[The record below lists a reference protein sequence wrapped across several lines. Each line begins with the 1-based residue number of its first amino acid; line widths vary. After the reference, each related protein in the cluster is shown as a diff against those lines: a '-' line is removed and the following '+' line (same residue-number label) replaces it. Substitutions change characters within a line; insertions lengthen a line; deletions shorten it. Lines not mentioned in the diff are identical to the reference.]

1 MGGSF
6 EFESRLERL
15 RFETGFTLIKEE
27 SGMIASVNGSVSAL
41 QAYRTKL
48 GVTAYN
54 IANVNTE
61 EFKKNRATVKEGL
74 NGGVE
79 VNIQSIDTPGYRYGR
94 LEGDEVVEKES
105 SNVDLGEEIP
115 EMMISH
121 RSYQANLKTLQSYDD
136 ILGTLL
142 DILG

>member
-1 MGGSF
+1 
-6 EFESRLERL
+6 
-15 RFETGFTLIKEE
+15 
-27 SGMIASVNGSVSAL
+27 MISSVNSAVSAL
-41 QAYRTKL
+41 QAYQTRM

-61 EFKKNRATVKEGL
+61 AFKKSSASLIESS

-79 VNIQSIDTPGYRYGR
+79 VNIQRIDTPGYRYGE

-115 EMMISH
+115 EMLISH

-136 ILGTLL
+136 MLGMLL